1 MSEHKEGGERPR
13 FQLEVKNRFIVEG
26 PRSGTSLDNN
36 VVEMNAESIA
46 TLGVSSHIALARR
59 ALMNFVLQEGDE
71 EVFEGDIV
79 VLRGKMK
86 RKMYC
91 VVLVNDDISNGEI
104 ICNDV
109 VRKNLKA
116 RLGDRITVR
125 PVDSAPSAQ
134 KVTIA
139 RIEDDNDDESQVVGD
154 YRQTVLLPYFAEME
168 DSGGRPVHVGQLF
181 MVPKVSQGYLA
192 APPKVPTSDKEPW
205 GVVKTRGATP
215 TMIDY
220 QMVSGGAK

>member
-139 RIEDDNDDESQVVGD
+139 RIEDDNDDESQVVGESQVEWIPSSVA
-154 YRQTVLLPYFAEME
+154 RIHLHAGSVEVQATIVKPCCCLISRRWRTVVDALCT
-168 DSGGRPVHVGQLF
+168 
-181 MVPKVSQGYLA
+181 LA
-192 APPKVPTSDKEPW
+192 NFSW
-205 GVVKTRGATP
+205 FRR
-215 TMIDY
+215 
-220 QMVSGGAK
+220 